1 MQRFS
6 RFLPPRKYN
15 SVARVETLPSC
26 RSSISGGAMHD
37 DQFTAVGPPN
47 AGSGM
52 PNTAFSNNGPGKFEI
67 GANIVARRC
76 GIYGAAFIN
85 TPAGTPLREP
95 PAPTGDGTRMGVCG
109 VGNEIGVFGSGSNV
123 AGVYGSC
130 SSNGKAPSGTHVS
143 GLFGLAE
150 VGGCVGVK
158 GFEGAGTQRLG
169 KVGAGVL
176 GASEKLS
183 GTGVVGLSLRRPR
196 DSGRELMPLSNSN
209 DPARANGDGT
219 GVIGASGTGTGVLG
233 VSKQGDGVAGVSD
246 TGRGGSFE
254 SKAGRAQV
262 RLVAQ
267 RDLHQG
273 VRLPR
278 RGKVGDLILL
288 RNREINL
295 RPSGPRL
302 HDVCTLWLCI
312 PRDSTDDSNQ
322 WQQVM
327 LGRVV
332 QGTA

>member
-1 MQRFS
+1 
-6 RFLPPRKYN
+6 
-15 SVARVETLPSC
+15 
-26 RSSISGGAMHD
+26 MHR
-37 DQFTAVGPPN
+37 DQFTAIGPAN
-47 AGSGM
+47 AGSGK

-67 GANIVARRC
+67 GANVVARRC

-95 PAPTGDGTRMGVCG
+95 PAPTRDGTRMGVCG
-109 VGNEIGVFGSGSNV
+109 VGNEIGVFGCGSNV
-123 AGVYGSC
+123 TGVFGSC
-130 SSNGKAPSGTHVS
+130 SSNGKAESGADAS

-158 GFEGAGTQRLG
+158 GFEGAAKQRLG

-176 GASEKLS
+176 GASEKSS
-183 GTGVVGLSLRRPR
+183 GTGVVGLSLRRPK
-196 DSGRELMPLSNSN
+196 DSRGELMPLSNSN
-209 DPARANGDGT
+209 DPALANGNGT
-219 GVIGASGTGTGVLG
+219 GVVGASGTGTGVLG

-262 RLVAQ
+262 RLVA
-267 RDLHQG
+267 RRGLHQG

-295 RPSGPRL
+295 GSTGPRRL
-302 HDVCTLWLCI
+302 QDVCTLWLCI

-327 LGRVV
+327 LGKVV
-332 QGTA
+332 QGTV